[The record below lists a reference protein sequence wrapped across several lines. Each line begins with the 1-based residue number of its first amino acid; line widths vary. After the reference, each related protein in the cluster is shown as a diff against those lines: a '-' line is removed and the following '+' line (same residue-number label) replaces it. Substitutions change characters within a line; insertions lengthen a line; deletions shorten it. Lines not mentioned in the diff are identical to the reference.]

1 MHKKTGNVKKNR
13 RIAFYGGSFD
23 PAHNGHLTIARKLTE
38 LFALDE
44 FVFIPAFHAPHKKDK
59 KPTSALH
66 RFAMLALATSD
77 KPKMRVSKTELDAPE
92 KPYTYE
98 TQAKLKRKLSA
109 SEIFF
114 VIGADSWQEIDTWR
128 EWERVLTQTN
138 IIVVT
143 RPGSEI
149 GFSHVT
155 GKIRKRIVDYR
166 KKVLSRK
173 SQASSKVGKFE
184 IGNGKTLDN
193 ESEKL
198 GTWDLRLG
206 TKIYIT
212 DAVNLDVSS
221 TEIRR
226 KIRASKTDWGK
237 LVPRAVAK
245 YIEKYEIYI

>member
-1 MHKKTGNVKKNR
+1 MK

-23 PAHNGHLTIARKLTE
+23 PPHTGHLTIAQKLTR

-44 FVFIPAFHAPHKKDK
+44 FVFIPAFHAPHKKNK
-59 KPTSALH
+59 KPTSAFH

-77 KPKMRVSKTELDAPE
+77 KPQMRVSKIELDAPE
-92 KPYTYE
+92 KPYTFE
-98 TQAKLKRKLSA
+98 TQTKLKRRFSGA
-109 SEIFF
+109 EIFF
-114 VIGADSWQEIDTWR
+114 VIGADSWAEIDTWR
-128 EWERVLTQTN
+128 EWERVLTLTN

-149 GFSHVT
+149 GFSHIT
-155 GKIRKRIVDYR
+155 EKIRKRIVDLRNDSGQPSAVNGR
-166 KKVLSRK
+166 KT
-173 SQASSKVGKFE
+173 A
-184 IGNGKTLDN
+184 N
-193 ESEKL
+193 SEQ
-198 GTWDLRLG
+198 
-206 TKIYIT
+206 KIYIT

-226 KIRASKTDWGK
+226 KIRASENDWGK

>member
-1 MHKKTGNVKKNR
+1 MK

-23 PAHNGHLTIARKLTE
+23 PPHDGHLMIARKLTE

-44 FVFIPAFHAPHKKDK
+44 FVFIPAFHAPHKKNK
-59 KPTSALH
+59 KPTSAFH

-77 KPKMRVSKTELDAPE
+77 KPEMQVSKIELDQPE

-98 TQAKLKRKLSA
+98 TQAKLKRKSSVA
-109 SEIFF
+109 EIFF
-114 VIGADSWQEIDTWR
+114 VIGADSWQEINTWR

-155 GKIRKRIVDYR
+155 EKIRKRIVDWR
-166 KKVLSRK
+166 KESGQVSSLSR
-173 SQASSKVGKFE
+173 Q
-184 IGNGKTLDN
+184 KTTSG
-193 ESEKL
+193 EQ
-198 GTWDLRLG
+198 
-206 TKIYIT
+206 KIYIT

-226 KIRASKTDWGK
+226 KIRTSENDWGK